1 MYTVL
6 EASEGMWWECTFY
19 GLQHWVTGGK
29 GGAHFIDLAR
39 VVMVGKGRVHPMIHT
54 GLVSRC
60 TLPLHLGNVTIACVV
75 E

>member
-1 MYTVL
+1 MYIL
-6 EASEGMWWECTFY
+6 WFAALGNGRIRRCA
-19 GLQHWVTGGK
+19 L
-29 GGAHFIDLAR
+29 IDLAR
-39 VVMVGKGRVHPMIHT
+39 VVTVGKGRVHPMIHT